1 MAGFLNKVK
10 SKFQRFTNKMDDYQ
24 EYITFAE
31 AGQHDYALRLKEKYQ
46 QEDRRGKLL
55 VIGNESQ
62 FSDGVI
68 DYSLDMASRMS
79 FEIIALNTAPLSCK
93 TFSLFS
99 PSLSSACKEFKEVSE
114 QNISS
119 FQQQALQSQIP
130 FTHVVKF
137 NEVEHATEDIQKE
150 FGNID
155 FVVTEPEEERAEQRI
170 QHDNR
175 VQNEIF
181 VYSMV

>member
-1 MAGFLNKVK
+1 MAGFINKVK
-10 SKFQRFTNKMDDYQ
+10 NKFQRFNQKMDDYQ
-24 EYITFAE
+24 ESITFAE
-31 AGQHDYALRLKEKYQ
+31 AGQHDYALRLKAKHQ

-68 DYSLDMASRMS
+68 DYSLDMARRMS
-79 FEIIALNTAPLSCK
+79 FEIIALNTAPLSYK

-99 PSLSSACKEFKEVSE
+99 PSLSTACKEFKAVSE
-114 QNISS
+114 ENIST
-119 FQQQALQSQIP
+119 FKQQALQSQVP

-137 NEVEHATEDIQKE
+137 NEIEQATEDIQKE
-150 FGNID
+150 FGSID
-155 FVVTEPEEERAEQRI
+155 FVVSEPEEERPEQGI

-175 VQNEIF
+175 VQNEMF
-181 VYSMV
+181 VYSMA